1 MIDPLMA
8 ARHSLCICPDD
19 GVLSAL
25 SRLRYWLSTGAIALI
40 TSLKRSGLLRHFVL
54 TISDFAHEP
63 DNPAHWDSFVKLNA
77 AQFCQCD
84 GSDRDARRT
93 TTPAIKS
100 SSNQSRAAG
109 WRLSTQRKSTLLF
122 PQATSARNAP
132 PPGSIL
138 VQSNPSRLI
147 WWA

>member
-1 MIDPLMA
+1 MIDPIMA
-8 ARHSLCICPDD
+8 ARHSLCTCPDD

-25 SRLRYWLSTGAIALI
+25 SRLRYWLGTGAIALI
-40 TSLKRSGLLRHFVL
+40 SSLKRSALLRHFVL

-77 AQFCQCD
+77 AQCCQCYR
-84 GSDRDARRT
+84 SDRDARRT

-132 PPGSIL
+132 SPGSIL
-138 VQSNPSRLI
+138 VQSNPGRLI